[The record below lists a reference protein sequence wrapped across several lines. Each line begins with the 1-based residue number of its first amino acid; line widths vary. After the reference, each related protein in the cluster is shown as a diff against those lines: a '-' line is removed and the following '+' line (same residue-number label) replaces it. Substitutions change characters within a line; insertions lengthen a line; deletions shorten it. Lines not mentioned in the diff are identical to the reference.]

1 MKQNAGFT
9 LIETMIVAAILM
21 TVIIGT
27 PAIYAWLNRQGVGMA
42 VDHMRAE
49 LQLARMMAIDRNR
62 TCSVVLNFPESGQYV
77 NSLNLQMV
85 DLKGYRGG
93 VHFLQ
98 IGPDGG
104 KACERINFTRRGMA
118 VPAGMIYLASQNKS
132 VIYRLR
138 VLAPGG
144 VSVYHWNGRGW
155 R

>member
-1 MKQNAGFT
+1 
-9 LIETMIVAAILM
+9 MIVLAILM
-21 TVIIGT
+21 TLTIAA
-27 PAIYAWLNRQGVGMA
+27 PAIYVWLNRQGVGMA
-42 VDHMRAE
+42 ADHMRAE

-77 NSLNLQMV
+77 NSLNLQTV
-85 DLKGYRGG
+85 DLKRYRGG

-98 IGPDGG
+98 KGPDGG

-118 VPAGMIYLASQNKS
+118 VPAGMIYLANQNQS

-144 VSVYHWNGRGW
+144 VSVYRWNGRGW